1 MAQQMQNERSRAV
14 AERTGQDPFVL
25 AAMASIPLAWYYFFG
40 KGDKE
45 RGIFVGL
52 WAPTLMAFGSY
63 VRQQRLRELLERESG
78 SLVSR
83 VQRVVE
89 Q

>member
-1 MAQQMQNERSRAV
+1 MAQQMQT
-14 AERTGQDPFVL
+14 ERTRGAVEETGTDPFVVASL
-25 AAMASIPLAWYYFFG
+25 ASIPLAWYYFFG
-40 KGDKE
+40 KQDRE

-63 VRQQRLRELLERESG
+63 VRQTRMRELLEEESG

>member
-1 MAQQMQNERSRAV
+1 MQKERTKEA

-25 AAMASIPLAWYYFFG
+25 ASMASIPLAWYYFFG

-63 VRQQRLRELLERESG
+63 VRQTRMREMLEHRSSG
-78 SLVSR
+78 LVER
-83 VQRVVE
+83 VQRAVE